1 MDLIKAVLESEYAS
15 KLNLKPLGAELDVE
29 QADFDGYGNCYCHCC
44 AAANTECLM
53 LFWPYVPH
61 AVPEPG
67 TAYVDS
73 YYYASQSVY
82 RAKSELLS
90 FAHAFFPEA
99 DTYEGSYKA
108 LVRSAGIGRG
118 LYNSLIFIKP
128 FGTFF
133 CMEVIDLKNRE
144 AAGYPEALTEEP
156 RDTDECLNCGLCAMR
171 CPAGALL
178 PGKPASERFVR
189 ENCIRQKQFEDA
201 CPHDPSNVIRGN
213 RLLGCTEC
221 QLACPLNRG
230 VAAKI
235 KRPSAEYYEMFD
247 LDTLAKA
254 CVTPGFKKSRY
265 AEVFGYNYMK
275 PRKILG
281 HVLVAMANDGFE
293 KHRAVV
299 EECLEKGNPAFRDV
313 LEAFLVNSECV

>member
-15 KLNLKPLGAELDVE
+15 KLNLRPLAPVLNVG
-29 QADFDGYGNCYCHCC
+29 QAAFDGYGYCYVAEACG
-44 AAANTECLM
+44 CLLM
-53 LFWPYVPH
+53 FFPYVPH
-61 AVPEPG
+61 CVPETG
-67 TAYVDS
+67 TAYVDR

-82 RAKSELLS
+82 RAKSALLS
-90 FAHAFFPEA
+90 FARGFFPEA
-99 DTYEGSYKA
+99 DTYMGSYKA
-108 LVRSAGIGRG
+108 LVRRAGIGAC
-118 LYNSLIFIKP
+118 LYNSLIYIKP

-144 AAGYPEALTEEP
+144 AAFYPEALIEEP
-156 RDTDECLNCGLCAMR
+156 RDTDECLICGRCSKS

-201 CPHDPSNVIRGN
+201 SPRDPSNVIRGN

-221 QLACPLNRG
+221 QLVCPLNAG
-230 VAAKI
+230 VAAKMT
-235 KRPSAEYYEMFD
+235 RPPAEYYEMFD
-247 LDTLAKA
+247 LDTLARA

-275 PRKILG
+275 PRRILG
-281 HVLVAMANDGFE
+281 HVLAAMVNDGFE

-299 EECLEKGNPAFRDV
+299 EECLKKGNPAFRDV
-313 LEAFLVNSECV
+313 LEAFLGNAER

>member
-1 MDLIKAVLESEYAS
+1 MDFLKAVLESEYAS

-44 AAANTECLM
+44 AAANTECLL
-53 LFWPYVPH
+53 LFCPYVPH

-133 CMEVIDLKNRE
+133 CMEVIDLKTGENAFFAE
-144 AAGYPEALTEEP
+144 NVAEEL
-156 RDTDECLNCGLCAMR
+156 RDADECLNCGLCSKK

-178 PGKPASERFVR
+178 AGTPPAERFLR
-189 ENCIRQKQFEDA
+189 EKCIRQKQFEDA
-201 CPHDPSNVIRGN
+201 DPSDPDIFIRGN

-221 QLACPLNRG
+221 QLACPMNGG
-230 VAAKI
+230 VTAKI
-235 KRPSAEYYEMFD
+235 SKPDAEYYEMFD
-247 LDTLAKA
+247 LDTLARA
-254 CVTPGFKKSRY
+254 CVSPGFKRSRY
-265 AEVFGYNYMK
+265 AEIFGYNYMK
-275 PRKILG
+275 PRRILG
-281 HVLVAMANDGFE
+281 HVLAAMKNDGFE
-293 KHRAVV
+293 KHRAAVA
-299 EECLEKGNPAFRDV
+299 ECAENGNPALRDV
-313 LEAFLVNSECV
+313 IGSFLELYTE

>member
-15 KLNLKPLGAELDVE
+15 KLNLRPLAPVLNVC
-29 QADFDGYGNCYCHCC
+29 QAAFDGYGYCYVAEACG
-44 AAANTECLM
+44 CLLM
-53 LFWPYVPH
+53 FFPYVPH
-61 AVPEPG
+61 CVPETG
-67 TAYVDS
+67 TAYVDR

-82 RAKSELLS
+82 RAKSELLR
-90 FAHAFFPEA
+90 FARGFFPEA
-99 DTYEGSYKA
+99 DTYMGSYKA
-108 LVRSAGIGRG
+108 LVRSAGIGAS
-118 LYNSLIFIKP
+118 LYNSLIYIKP

-133 CMEVIDLKNRE
+133 CMEVIDLKTDE
-144 AAGYPEALTEEP
+144 SDDYSEALPEEP
-156 RDTDECLNCGLCAMR
+156 RDTDECLICGRCSKS

-178 PGKPASERFVR
+178 PGTPPSERFVR
-189 ENCIRQKQFEDA
+189 EKCIRQKQFEDA
-201 CPHDPSNVIRGN
+201 DPHDPSNVIRGN

-275 PRKILG
+275 PRRILG

-293 KHRAVV
+293 KHRAAV